1 MLTGI
6 HHITAIASDPIKN
19 LRFYIDVLGQ
29 RMIKKTVNFDDPETY
44 HTYFGDYAGTPGT
57 LITFFPHPRA
67 RPSRHGAGEVSRT
80 IYSAPVG
87 SIGYWI
93 DRLKKFGIE
102 ASIDEANARVDFSDH
117 DDMRLAI
124 VEAGDAL
131 KTSMW
136 SEASVDPKHALNG
149 FDGIEI
155 DVASIEP
162 TTQFLTDVMGFKHHK
177 VLTGPHFF
185 TLDEGHGHQRL
196 WIRETPGV
204 QMARPGAGAVHH
216 VAWRVPDDSA
226 HVAIREKIERS
237 GANPTPVVERDY
249 FRSIYFRE
257 PGGTIFEIATDGPGF
272 AIDESVEQF
281 AHSLKMPVRYE
292 PHRKEI
298 EAGLIPITNE
308 MLKPQR

>member
-1 MLTGI
+1 MLHGI

-44 HTYFGDYAGTPGT
+44 HTYFGDYVGTPGT

-67 RPSRHGAGEVSRT
+67 RPSKHGAGEVSRT

-93 DRLKKFGIE
+93 DRLRQFEIDV
-102 ASIDEANARVDFSDH
+102 AIDETNARIDFSDH

-131 KTSMW
+131 ETTAWNES
-136 SEASVDPKHALNG
+136 SIDPNHALNG

-155 DVASIEP
+155 DIANIEP
-162 TTQFLTDVMGFKHHK
+162 TAQFLTDVLGFKSIGSSNGLHRFI
-177 VLTGPHFF
+177 L
-185 TLDEGHGHQRL
+185 ENGHGHQRL
-196 WIRETPGV
+196 WARETPGV
-204 QMARPGAGAVHH
+204 QAARLGAGAVHH
-216 VAWRVPDDSA
+216 VAWRVPDDSTQLL
-226 HVAIREKIERS
+226 IREKIERS
-237 GANPTPVVERDY
+237 GAHPTPVVERDY

-272 AIDESVEQF
+272 TIDEPVEQF
-281 AHSLKMPVRYE
+281 AHSLKMPTRYE

-298 EAGLIPITNE
+298 EALLIPISND